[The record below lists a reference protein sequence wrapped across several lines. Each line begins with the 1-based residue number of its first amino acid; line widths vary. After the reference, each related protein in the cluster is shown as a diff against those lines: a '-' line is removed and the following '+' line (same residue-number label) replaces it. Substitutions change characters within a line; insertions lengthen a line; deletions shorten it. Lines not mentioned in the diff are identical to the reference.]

1 MENEYTRTSMLLG
14 EQGIE
19 RLKRACVAVFGI
31 GGVGS
36 YTAEALARGG
46 IGRIILCDSDVVNV
60 SNINRQLPALHST
73 IGMKKTGIMR
83 ERIHDINPSIDVR
96 TFDVFYSRDT
106 AGLFD
111 FSKISYIADAIDS
124 VTSKL
129 LLIETAYN
137 QGVNIISSMG
147 AGNKLDPCAF
157 EVADIYETSV
167 CPLAR
172 VMRRELKKRGVERLK
187 VVFSKETPITAAN
200 SGGNVNEGRTA
211 PGSVSFVPSVAGLIM
226 AGEIIKDIAFEK

>member
-1 MENEYTRTSMLLG
+1 M
-14 EQGIE
+14 
-19 RLKRACVAVFGI
+19 
-31 GGVGS
+31 
-36 YTAEALARGG
+36 
-46 IGRIILCDSDVVNV
+46 NV
-60 SNINRQLPALHST
+60 TNINRQLPALHST

-187 VVFSKETPITAAN
+187 S
-200 SGGNVNEGRTA
+200 
-211 PGSVSFVPSVAGLIM
+211 SFP
-226 AGEIIKDIAFEK
+226 KKRP